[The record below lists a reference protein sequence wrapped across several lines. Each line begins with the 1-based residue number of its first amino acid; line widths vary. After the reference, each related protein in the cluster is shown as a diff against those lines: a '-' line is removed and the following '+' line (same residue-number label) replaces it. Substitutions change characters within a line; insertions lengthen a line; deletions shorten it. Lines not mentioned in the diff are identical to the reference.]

1 VGDGVGMASVTVNMK
16 LCGKTHRI
24 TVTPGDDGMFDVSF
38 ETDCENV
45 IEYAKRVNK
54 VSMDD
59 ITDMSGS
66 KVMSYDSTLMMTP
79 TCLVP
84 KGVLYAAW
92 LEVGMISPSR
102 AKEVKENSISF
113 V

>member
-1 VGDGVGMASVTVNMK
+1 MASVKVNMR
-16 LCGKTHRI
+16 LCDKTHI
-24 TVTPGDDGMFDVSF
+24 IKVTPGDDGMFNVDI

-45 IEYAKRVNK
+45 KEYVKRVAK
-54 VSMDD
+54 ISMDD

-66 KVMSYDSTLMMTP
+66 KVMSYESTMMMTP

-102 AKEVKENSISF
+102 AKQVKENSISF
-113 V
+113 E

>member
-1 VGDGVGMASVTVNMK
+1 MASVKVNMK
-16 LCGKTHRI
+16 LCGKVHTV
-24 TVTPGDDGMFDVSF
+24 TVTPGDDGMFDVKI

-45 IEYAKRVNK
+45 VEYVKRIAKI
-54 VSMDD
+54 SMED

-66 KVMSYDSTLMMTP
+66 KVMSYDSTMMMTP

-92 LEVGMISPSR
+92 LETGMISPSR

-113 V
+113 E

>member
-1 VGDGVGMASVTVNMK
+1 MASVKVNMK
-16 LCGKTHRI
+16 LCGKVHNV
-24 TVTPGDDGMFDVSF
+24 TVTPGDDGMFDVNI

-45 IEYAKRVNK
+45 REYVKRISK
-54 VSMDD
+54 ISMED

-66 KVMSYDSTLMMTP
+66 KVMSYDSTMMMTP

-92 LEVGMISPSR
+92 LEIGMISPSR
-102 AKEVKENSISF
+102 AKDVKENSISF
-113 V
+113 D